1 MLKRITII
9 LLGLI
14 LLVVGYLLF
23 PIDFEKAAPTLYYN
37 ANIIT
42 IDEDLPKAE
51 AMLVVDG
58 VIKGLG
64 RLENIDT
71 TGFKGLKRR
80 DLDGATVLPGF
91 IDVHTHFALS
101 MFLSNM
107 VDLSG
112 FKHDSNERVWEYLDQ
127 TVKQTEPGEWILC
140 KGLDP
145 ILVPDLVVPNL
156 SFLDQIAPDNPVV
169 IFSQSLHSY
178 WANSQAFEQVGI
190 TAETPDPSDLSY
202 YEKDEEG
209 KLTGLIVEQEAFKAF
224 AEILTEEV
232 LTPKVLSLAA
242 AKVMDQYA
250 QNGNTTIV
258 STGLTINDSKP
269 LLLLKHLSEQNS
281 SMLGSAL
288 QKLGQLPARKPSPR
302 HFIYMRH
309 DRSQLLPKVRGGE
322 DDFYDIIGV
331 KHWYDGSPYI
341 GSMYM
346 DYSYLNTD
354 VAIKSLHISPNSRGH
369 ALLEKDSLKSFIQNY
384 HEAGWQIA
392 IHTQGDAAIREVLDV
407 YDELSHNLDFSKSR
421 HRLEHCLLLPASE
434 LSRVK
439 QLNIFP
445 SYHINHIYYYG
456 DALANSLLGEER
468 SQEILPL
475 KSSLESGIT
484 STLHADQPMFE
495 SKPFRLI
502 QTAMERKT
510 KDGKVLG
517 ATEAIDLLNALKSL
531 TINAAVQIHKEE
543 KIGSLKQGKYADFII
558 LDRDPFAVSIE
569 ELEQIRCRETY
580 VNGDRVNF

>member
-9 LLGLI
+9 LLSLI
-14 LLVVGYLLF
+14 LIAVGYLLL
-23 PIDFEKAAPTLYYN
+23 PVDFEKAAPTLYYN

-58 VIKGLG
+58 VIKDMG
-64 RLENIDT
+64 RLEDIDAR
-71 TGFKGLKRR
+71 GIEGLISR
-80 DLDGATVLPGF
+80 DLQGATLMPGF

-107 VDLSG
+107 YDLSG
-112 FKHDSNERVWEYLDQ
+112 FKHSSNAAVWKYLNEVVGQ
-127 TVKQTEPGEWILC
+127 ARPGEWIVC

-145 ILVPDLVVPNL
+145 ILVPDLVVPDL
-156 SFLDQIAPDNPVV
+156 GVLDQIAPEHPLV

-178 WANSQAFEQVGI
+178 WANSRAFEEVGI
-190 TAETPDPSDLSY
+190 TADTPDPSDLSY
-202 YEKDEEG
+202 YEKDKDG
-209 KLTGLIVEQEAFKAF
+209 QLTGLIVEQEAFKVF
-224 AEILTEEV
+224 ADILTEKV
-232 LTPKVLSLAA
+232 LTPKVLSLAS

-269 LLLLKHLSEQNS
+269 LLLLKHLSAQHS
-281 SMLGSAL
+281 SMLGGAL
-288 QKLGQLPARKPSPR
+288 QKLGQLPARKPTPR

-309 DRSQLLPKVRGGE
+309 DRSELLPAERGEE

-346 DYSYLNTD
+346 DSSYLNSKMTSE
-354 VAIKSLHISPNSRGH
+354 VLHISRNSRGS
-369 ALLEKDSLKSFIQNY
+369 ALVNKGTLTAFIKQY

-392 IHTQGDAAIREVLDV
+392 IHTQGDAAIREVMDV
-407 YDELSHNLDFSKSR
+407 YDELSHNLDFTKSR
-421 HRLEHCLLLPASE
+421 HRLEHCLLLPTDE

-439 QLNIFP
+439 RLNLFP

-456 DALANSLLGEER
+456 DALANNLLGEQR
-468 SQEILPL
+468 SQQILPL
-475 KSSLESGIT
+475 KSSMDAGII

-502 QTAMERKT
+502 QTAMQRQT
-510 KDGKVLG
+510 KGGKVLG
-517 ATEAIDLLNALKSL
+517 AGEAIDLLNALKSL
-531 TINAAVQIHKEE
+531 TINAAIQIHKED

-558 LDRDPFAVSIE
+558 LDRDPFAVSLG

-580 VNGDRVNF
+580 VNGNKVNF